1 VFSLSLQNF
10 SNKEKGMNMSKEYEM
25 QQITLAIA
33 YFEERLERSWSV
45 KESDEITNTIK
56 KLSGRYK
63 ELSRAEL

>member
-1 VFSLSLQNF
+1 
-10 SNKEKGMNMSKEYEM
+10 MNMSKEYEM

>member
-1 VFSLSLQNF
+1 M
-10 SNKEKGMNMSKEYEM
+10 KMTKEYEI
-25 QQITLAIA
+25 QQIALAIA
-33 YFEERLERSWSV
+33 CSEEKLERAWSI